1 MTTPES
7 PASLEGNKSV
17 LGPILWLET
26 LRLVIAPRIAA
37 LVFKAGGDIETR
49 SDLHKR
55 FCEEHELRV
64 SYSTFSSW
72 CEDLGISFKKR
83 IEVNIPGWKSM
94 PKPNEYFIGPMPAAP
109 TPHQQ
114 EVIRDPETETLEPVV
129 WDEPVVLPPNVF
141 TDGMPDILPGGM
153 RAPSFF
159 SNDFGN

>member
-1 MTTPES
+1 MTTHES

-37 LVFKAGGDIETR
+37 LVFKAGGEIETR

-55 FCEEHELRV
+55 FCEEHELRI

-94 PKPNEYFIGPMPAAP
+94 PKTTPDFVGPMPSAP

-114 EVIRDPETETLEPVV
+114 EVIRDPETETLEPVE
-129 WDEPVVLPPNVF
+129 WDTLASRPPDVF
-141 TDGMPDILPGGM
+141 TDGLPDILPGGM

>member
-1 MTTPES
+1 MTTHES

-26 LRLVIAPRIAA
+26 LQLVIAPRIAA
-37 LVFKAGGDIETR
+37 LVFKAGGEIETR

-55 FCEEHELRV
+55 FCEEHELRI

-83 IEVNIPGWKSM
+83 IEVNIPGWKAM
-94 PKPNEYFIGPMPAAP
+94 PKTTPDFVGPMPAAP

-114 EVIRDPETETLEPVV
+114 EVIRDPETETLEPVE
-129 WDEPVVLPPNVF
+129 WDEPPALPPNVF

>member
-37 LVFKAGGDIETR
+37 LVFKAGGEIETR

-55 FCEEHELRV
+55 FCEEHELRI

-94 PKPNEYFIGPMPAAP
+94 PKPTTDSAS

-114 EVIRDPETETLEPVV
+114 EVIRDPEIESLEPVV